1 MEPGAGGMVVAKLR
15 DESEWTGRGAIAL
28 REFDDARGRRWQ
40 VWKVVPKFTL
50 PRSGVERRVAIVDS
64 FVNDRRRTNERRGPL
79 PPPWI
84 HGGLCFQCVKEKR
97 RLTPVPVRWE
107 ESSPE
112 ELEQHRRR
120 AVKIPRTV

>member
-1 MEPGAGGMVVAKLR
+1 MDGEAI
-15 DESEWTGRGAIAL
+15 IAL

-40 VWKVVPKFTL
+40 VWKVLPKFTK
-50 PRSGVERRVAIVDS
+50 PRSGAERRVTVAEPSVA
-64 FVNDRRRTNERRGPL
+64 DRRRADDRRGPL

-84 HGGLCFQCVKEKR
+84 HGWLCFQSGKEKR